1 MPTRTRSLTVA
12 AIIAIAFGLLTLVS
26 GGRALFGGLDMG
38 AVVPFVLWFNF
49 LAGFAYVAAGLGF
62 WFRTDWATVLSI
74 AIALATAVVFAA
86 FLWNVSKGVAFE
98 ARTMG
103 AMGLRLVVWAII
115 SIVAIATGKARQ
127 R

>member
-26 GGRALFGGLDMG
+26 GGRALFGGADMG

-62 WFRTDWATVLSI
+62 WYP
-74 AIALATAVVFAA
+74 
-86 FLWNVSKGVAFE
+86 N
-98 ARTMG
+98 
-103 AMGLRLVVWAII
+103 
-115 SIVAIATGKARQ
+115 
-127 R
+127 

>member
-1 MPTRTRSLTVA
+1 MPTRTRSLTVV
-12 AIIAIAFGLLTLVS
+12 AILAIAFGLLTLVS
-26 GGRALFGGLDMG
+26 GGRALFGGADMG

-103 AMGLRLVVWAII
+103 AMGLRLVVWVII